1 MPRTSQELQCGERIE
16 KYTDLT
22 AMSASNAPPYA
33 KRTLRVIQSESDD
46 GSTEYKRQV
55 HKLSTSRLH
64 TLATQMSYRLDE
76 GYGRCTYHVGVEDD
90 GCHSVLDYSAVSE
103 SAWVLESIAR
113 SLNAIVLER
122 KMIQNEIEMGED
134 GNLKLVDNIN
144 DVLVVEEPPV
154 LGRGSDGFN
163 GEDEKEEKS
172 CGEDEEVRKK
182 KTLAKLSATDEAY
195 TRCELTIQRV
205 ETHLLDPSPLSLSS
219 LSRGSSFAEGFNGA
233 EATTLNNLERLKL
246 HSSPSSTSCRK
257 EESKFSGESVTN
269 KELNDTH
276 HIVNS
281 VEETLTTRNIRVA
294 VVGNVDAGKS
304 TLIGTLTTS
313 FLDDGRGSSRTSIMK
328 HRHEIESGR
337 TSTYSSHLLGFRH
350 SGEPIAGRD
359 KIRAN
364 KMKSE
369 DEMLVVEEPPVL
381 GRGSDGF
388 NGEDEKEEK
397 SCGEDEE
404 VRKKKTLAKL
414 SATDEAYTR
423 CELTIQRVE
432 THLLDP
438 SPLSL
443 SSLSRGSSFAEGFNG
458 AEATTLNNLERLKL
472 HSSPSSTSCRKEES
486 KFSGESVTN
495 KELNDTHHIV
505 NSVEET
511 LTTRNIRVAVV
522 GNVDAGK
529 STLIG
534 TLTTSFLDDGRG
546 SSRTSIM
553 KHRHEIESGRTSTY
567 SSHLLGFRHS
577 GEPIAGRDKIR
588 ANKMKSEDEIARES
602 YRIVTLMDLAG
613 HEKYLKT
620 TIHGVSSG
628 FADYSIVLVN
638 SRHPPTHMTQ
648 HHINLCCSFGIP
660 IIVVFT
666 KIDGCPEHA
675 LSTSKNELAK
685 MLKSPEVGRRP
696 FAIKTEQD
704 IVTSMG
710 KLHTLAP
717 TIDISCVTGEGLNL
731 LRKMLFSLP
740 KRRRHEK
747 KVDRPFEFLV
757 EDIFHNVP
765 GVGSVVSGFVNAGE
779 LTVGSHCNVYVGP
792 TNDGTFLKT
801 VAKSA
806 HVARINTSHITAG
819 QSACLA
825 FSLNK
830 ELRKKLR
837 RGMVVLQETP
847 TATQEFDAEICVLKG
862 EGTTIRRSY
871 QAYVHILNVR
881 QSAFA
886 RDIEIVNNNA
896 LGLPPNHNA
905 KEDAEGVVLR
915 PGSRAKVRFE
925 FAQRPEYIRPGMRM
939 LFRDG
944 RVRGVGI
951 VTGIPQ

>member
-1 MPRTSQELQCGERIE
+1 MSHHSTSTVDKYFKNHSDSSWRNLKHHATLMPRTSQELQCGERIE

-122 KMIQNEIEMGED
+122 KMIQNEIEIGED

-246 HSSPSSTSCRK
+246 HSSPSSTSCRI

-337 TSTYSSHLLGFRH
+337 TSTS
-350 SGEPIAGRD
+350 
-359 KIRAN
+359 
-364 KMKSE
+364 
-369 DEMLVVEEPPVL
+369 
-381 GRGSDGF
+381 
-388 NGEDEKEEK
+388 
-397 SCGEDEE
+397 
-404 VRKKKTLAKL
+404 
-414 SATDEAYTR
+414 
-423 CELTIQRVE
+423 
-432 THLLDP
+432 
-438 SPLSL
+438 
-443 SSLSRGSSFAEGFNG
+443 
-458 AEATTLNNLERLKL
+458 
-472 HSSPSSTSCRKEES
+472 
-486 KFSGESVTN
+486 
-495 KELNDTHHIV
+495 
-505 NSVEET
+505 
-511 LTTRNIRVAVV
+511 
-522 GNVDAGK
+522 
-529 STLIG
+529 
-534 TLTTSFLDDGRG
+534 
-546 SSRTSIM
+546 
-553 KHRHEIESGRTSTY
+553 

-779 LTVGSHCNVYVGP
+779 LTVGSHCNVFVGP

-847 TATQEFDAEICVLKG
+847 TATQVFDAEICVLKG
-862 EGTTIRRSY
+862 VGTTIRRSY

-896 LGLPPNHNA
+896 LGLTPNHNA

>member
-1 MPRTSQELQCGERIE
+1 
-16 KYTDLT
+16 
-22 AMSASNAPPYA
+22 MSGSNAPLYA
-33 KRTLRVIQSESDD
+33 KRSLRVIHAESDD

-76 GYGRCTYHVGVEDD
+76 GHGRCTYHIGVEDD

-113 SLNAIVLER
+113 SLNAVVLER
-122 KMIQNEIEMGED
+122 KMIQNEIEMSDD
-134 GNLKLVDNIN
+134 GKLKLVDNIN

-154 LGRGSDGFN
+154 LSSGIDGFN
-163 GEDEKEEKS
+163 CEDEKEEKS
-172 CGEDEEVRKK
+172 CGDDEEASKK
-182 KTLAKLSATDEAY
+182 KTVRKLSAADEAY

-219 LSRGSSFAEGFNGA
+219 LSRGSSFADGVNGA
-233 EATTLNNLERLKL
+233 VEASTLSNLERLKL
-246 HSSPSSTSCRK
+246 SSPASTTCRK
-257 EESKFSGESVTN
+257 EESKVAGET
-269 KELNDTH
+269 NDTQH
-276 HIVNS
+276 TVNT
-281 VEETLTTRNIRVA
+281 VEETLSTRNIRVA

-304 TLIGTLTTS
+304 TMIGTLTTS

-337 TSTYSSHLLGFRH
+337 TSTSSSHLLGFRH

-364 KMKSE
+364 KMK
-369 DEMLVVEEPPVL
+369 
-381 GRGSDGF
+381 
-388 NGEDEKEEK
+388 
-397 SCGEDEE
+397 
-404 VRKKKTLAKL
+404 T
-414 SATDEAYTR
+414 
-423 CELTIQRVE
+423 
-432 THLLDP
+432 
-438 SPLSL
+438 
-443 SSLSRGSSFAEGFNG
+443 
-458 AEATTLNNLERLKL
+458 
-472 HSSPSSTSCRKEES
+472 
-486 KFSGESVTN
+486 
-495 KELNDTHHIV
+495 
-505 NSVEET
+505 
-511 LTTRNIRVAVV
+511 
-522 GNVDAGK
+522 
-529 STLIG
+529 
-534 TLTTSFLDDGRG
+534 
-546 SSRTSIM
+546 
-553 KHRHEIESGRTSTY
+553 
-567 SSHLLGFRHS
+567 
-577 GEPIAGRDKIR
+577 
-588 ANKMKSEDEIARES
+588 EDEIARES

-628 FADYSIVLVN
+628 FADYAIVLVN

-648 HHINLCCSFGIP
+648 HHLNLCCSFGIP

-675 LSTSKNELAK
+675 LATSKNELAK
-685 MLKSPEVGRRP
+685 LLKSPEIGRRP

-704 IVTSMG
+704 IITSMG

-717 TIDISCVTGEGLNL
+717 TIDISCVTGEGLDL

-757 EDIFHNVP
+757 EDIFLNVP

-779 LTVGSHCNVYVGP
+779 LNVGANCNVYVGP

-837 RGMVVLQETP
+837 RGMVVVQESP
-847 TATQEFDAEICVLKG
+847 TATKEFDAEICVLKG

-886 RDIEIVNNNA
+886 RDIQIVNNNA
-896 LGLPPNHNA
+896 LGLPPSHNA
-905 KEDAEGVVLR
+905 KEDTEGIVLR